1 MSEYWKV
8 PVIEEDSYSICWS
21 HENKTHFREKK
32 SELLLVWI
40 HPLLPIHGLSIR
52 CAITQHG
59 KKHNEANAFTL
70 YVNTPGGQTPED
82 SVWGRCH
89 AHWTSVA
96 TRQLVDSDL
105 RPSRPKSVSLTT
117 KPSLYLSII
126 NWTYIKL
133 DFFLCSLIIK
143 RWPAPG
149 DASFH
154 ENWLM
159 RWNFSFFYVFIFLTD
174 LHIGWCHTHLSWM
187 W

>member
-21 HENKTHFREKK
+21 YENKTHFREKK

-70 YVNTPGGQTPED
+70 YVNTPRGQTPED

-105 RPSRPKSVSLTT
+105 RPSRPKSASLTT

-143 RWPAPG
+143 RCDLLQG
-149 DASFH
+149 
-154 ENWLM
+154 M
-159 RWNFSFFYVFIFLTD
+159 QVFMKTD
-174 LHIGWCHTHLSWM
+174 
-187 W
+187 